1 MNEELIN
8 SLNNEK
14 KSLNNRIKEIENLIN
29 SKNNEL
35 NNLRARLNNNNNT
48 ILNINPGEQIIA
60 VNFVSLSQ
68 DIHKPIACKNT
79 DIVSRLEEKLY
90 NEYNEYKE
98 KNTYLTVNG
107 KMVKRFKTVEENGI
121 KDGNTLIVNIFDDE

>member
-14 KSLNNRIKEIENLIN
+14 ESLNNRIKEIENLIN
-29 SKNNEL
+29 FKNNEL
-35 NNLRARLNNNNNT
+35 YNLRARLNNNNT

-79 DIVSRLEEKLY
+79 DIVSRLEESLY
-90 NEYNEYKE
+90 NDYPKYKDL
-98 KNTYLTVNG
+98 NTYLTVNG
-107 KMVKRFKTVEENGI
+107 NVIKRFKTIDENKI
-121 KDGNTLIVNIFDDE
+121 KDGNTIIINTYDE